1 MFLGPTLI
9 LCPGVLGFARLRK
22 SAFQIISRGRLTVIA
37 QGVHKVS
44 SRSKPLTTAMAGL
57 LRSWSAARLP
67 LSRWRLNKLAVSSF
81 VLRLCLTAAI
91 AWGAWRLISIC
102 LPLGAIRWGILIPAV
117 ASVTSVLFGG
127 MLDFEAAVA
136 QRAALSAKFTP
147 DRWGSRAETVRT
159 HAQEYV
165 RTHGRR
171 PEGMHVL
178 EDIYTGTSFAVVYSL
193 GDRSQ

>member
-9 LCPGVLGFARLRK
+9 LCAGALCFARQRK
-22 SAFQIISRGRLTVIA
+22 SAFPIISRGRLTVIA

-44 SRSKPLTTAMAGL
+44 SRSKPLTTVMAGL

-67 LSRWRLNKLAVSSF
+67 LSRCRLNKLAVSSF

-91 AWGAWRLISIC
+91 ACGAWRLISIC
-102 LPLGAIRWGILIPAV
+102 LPLGAIRWGILIPA
-117 ASVTSVLFGG
+117 AAAVTSVLFGG

-193 GDRSQ
+193 GDRSR